1 MRSNRTAW
9 ALLAPTLL
17 VLGFAGLMPFF
28 YVIWVGFHD
37 WNLDSKVRG
46 MVWSFAS
53 NYRKVVFDTDFLF
66 SLGRGILFTL
76 ATVSI
81 SMCLGLLFATLLSK
95 PFKGRSIFR
104 TIHALPLTIAPIAV
118 GATWRIMINP
128 GLGIG
133 WYILQKIGI
142 DFNIGT
148 NAGHAFLATVLMD
161 VWHWVPFI
169 TLTFL
174 AGLTALPTEP
184 FESAMVDGA
193 NRWQILIHITIPLLR
208 PVLLTAMFLRIMD
221 ALRIVDEVWML
232 TQGGPG
238 MATRYLGIFIWRV
251 VNRRLDYGY
260 GSAVSVLVLYIT
272 IVLCWVLIASITRS
286 EEGTEQ

>member
-1 MRSNRTAW
+1 
-9 ALLAPTLL
+9 
-17 VLGFAGLMPFF
+17 MPFI
-28 YVIWVGFHD
+28 YVVYVGFHD

-46 MVWSFAS
+46 MVWSFAN
-53 NYRKVVFDTDFLF
+53 NYRKLVFDTDFLF
-66 SLGRGILFTL
+66 SLGRSVLFTFS
-76 ATVSI
+76 TVSI

-95 PFKGRSIFR
+95 SFKGRAIFR

-118 GATWRIMINP
+118 GATWRVMIVP
-128 GLGIG
+128 GLGIA
-133 WYILQKIGI
+133 WYGLKKMGI

-148 NAGHAFLATVLMD
+148 NVTHAFLATILMD

-174 AGLTALPTEP
+174 AGLSALPTEP

-193 NRWQILIHITIPLLR
+193 NRWQIFINITLPLLR
-208 PVLLTAMFLRIMD
+208 PVLLTALFLRIMD

-238 MATRYLGIFIWRV
+238 MSTRYLGIHIWRV
-251 VNRRLDYGY
+251 VNRILDYGY
-260 GSAVSVLVLYIT
+260 GSAISVLVLYIT
-272 IVLCWVLIASITRS
+272 IVLCWVLITFITRS
-286 EEGTEQ
+286 EEGVV